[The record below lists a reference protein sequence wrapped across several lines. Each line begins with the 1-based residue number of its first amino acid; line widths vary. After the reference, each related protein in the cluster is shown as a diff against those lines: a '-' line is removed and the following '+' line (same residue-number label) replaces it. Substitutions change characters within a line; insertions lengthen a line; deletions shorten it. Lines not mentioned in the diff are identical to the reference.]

1 MFHVWVAPGSRL
13 PAASRRIGKKNAP
26 LQYWNNRYEAEDGYL
41 FGREPNTFVTSQ
53 AHLFGPGTTVLAIAD
68 GEGRNGVFAARQ
80 GARVTSVDF
89 SAPALKRARKLAA
102 EYDVDITF
110 EQGDVY
116 EWRGTGDGYDIVL
129 AIFIQFAPPAKR
141 AALFDSIR
149 RLVKPGGLVVMQG
162 YRPEQ
167 IAYKTGGPPQIENM
181 YTSELLRDAFAG
193 FDIQHLEEYDRI
205 IEEGSGHSGLSA
217 LIDMIARR
225 PD

>member
-1 MFHVWVAPGSRL
+1 M
-13 PAASRRIGKKNAP
+13 NDTP

-41 FGREPNTFVTSQ
+41 FGREPNAFVVSR
-53 AHLFGPGTTVLAIAD
+53 AHLFGPGRDVLAIAD
-68 GEGRNGVFAARQ
+68 GEGRNGVFVARQ

-89 SAPALKRARKLAA
+89 SAPAQERARKLA
-102 EYDVDITF
+102 EDHGVEITF
-110 EQGDVY
+110 ELGDVY
-116 EWRGTGDGYDIVL
+116 DWRGPDGGYDIVL

-141 AALFDSIR
+141 DVLFDNIK

-167 IAYKTGGPPQIENM
+167 IAYKTGGPPQAENM
-181 YTSELLRDAFAG
+181 YTSELLRQTFSG
-193 FDIQHLEEYDRI
+193 FDIQHLEEHDSI
-205 IEEGSGHSGLSA
+205 IEEGSGHFGQSA

>member
-1 MFHVWVAPGSRL
+1 M
-13 PAASRRIGKKNAP
+13 NDTP

-41 FGREPNTFVTSQ
+41 FGREPNAFVTSQ
-53 AHLFGPGTTVLAIAD
+53 AHLFAPGTHVLAIAD

-89 SAPALKRARKLAA
+89 SAPAQERAGTLAA
-102 EYDVDITF
+102 EFNVDITF
-110 EQGDVY
+110 ELGDVY
-116 EWRGTGDGYDIVL
+116 EWRGTDGGYDIVL
-129 AIFIQFAPPAKR
+129 AIFIQFAPPEKR
-141 AALFDSIR
+141 AALFDSIK

-167 IAYKTGGPPQIENM
+167 IAYKTGGPPQIENT
-181 YTSELLRDAFAG
+181 YTSKLLRDAFAD
-193 FDIQHLEEYDRI
+193 FDIQHLEEYDRVI
-205 IEEGSGHSGLSA
+205 KEGSGHSGLSA